1 MSVIVEGGTIRLVGS
16 CPVEDAEPLLSA
28 LQDDASRAVD
38 VSGLESAHFA
48 VIQLLAL
55 FAATVEGEFADPF
68 LRTLRLRSL
77 ATGAGRANPL

>member
-1 MSVIVEGGTIRLVGS
+1 MSVIVDDGTIRLVGL

-28 LQDDASRAVD
+28 LQNDPARAVD

-55 FAATVEGEFADPF
+55 FATTVEGEFADPF
-68 LRTLRLRSL
+68 LRTLCLQSL
-77 ATGAGRANPL
+77 ASGAGRANPL